1 MKSLVVAVA
10 LAALAIPAM
19 AVAQDTMQPIPNP
32 PEGSHHHSMHHMMRH
47 MKHKLHHMMHHM
59 KHHDDKGHK

>member
-1 MKSLVVAVA
+1 MKTLVVSAV

-32 PEGSHHHSMHHMMRH
+32 PPREHHRMMHSSKHHNPHHGHHHHG
-47 MKHKLHHMMHHM
+47 KTPAPNK
-59 KHHDDKGHK
+59 